1 MDICDNGKE
10 TNKLRTKSSGHI
22 ITKEHEITL
31 KQLVPY
37 TLYNVQFSF
46 VLNENYKNLTVN
58 TLPTG
63 TYILLTCLPISE
75 LSIFIL

>member
-10 TNKLRTKSSGHI
+10 INKLRTKSSGHV

-31 KQLVPY
+31 EQLVPY
-37 TLYNVQFSF
+37 TNYIVQFSF
-46 VLNENYKNLTVN
+46 VLNENHKDVTVN

-63 TYILLTCLPISE
+63 TYILLSYCL
-75 LSIFIL
+75 